1 MNIYEVRHDGHYLG
15 GLSIVVAVDE
25 VQATELTKAAIPEH
39 GLKTDGI
46 RVVRRLDIETPRCY
60 VLDDGDY

>member
-15 GLSIVVAVDE
+15 GLSIVVADNE
-25 VQATELTKAAIPEH
+25 AQAVELTKAAIVEH

-46 RVVRRLDIETPRCY
+46 KVVRALGVTEPRCY
-60 VLDDGDY
+60 VLDNGDY

>member
-15 GLSIVVAVDE
+15 GLSIVIAE
-25 VQATELTKAAIPEH
+25 TEIQAIELTRAAIIEH
-39 GLKTDGI
+39 GLSTKGI
-46 RVVRRLDIETPRCY
+46 SVVRPLKVDEPRCY

>member
-15 GLSIVVAVDE
+15 GLSIVIAVDE
-25 VQATELTKAAIPEH
+25 AHAIELTKAAIPTH
-39 GLKTDGI
+39 GLRVDGI
-46 RVVRRLDIETPRCY
+46 RVIQRLDQEMPRCY